1 MKRLNGYSTEGMHR
15 LITAVVE
22 DSDMDDIPKLLTET
36 RCRIAEEWA
45 GYAKG
50 LKLAL
55 AVFDELCLGHYDSEI
70 SVRHKVCR
78 ERVRQVHERLFELN
92 CMKEL
97 KYKLRV
103 MKRDSEC

>member
-1 MKRLNGYSTEGMHR
+1 MERLNGYSTEGMRR
-15 LITAVVE
+15 LIMAVVK
-22 DSDMDDIPKLLTET
+22 DSDMDDLSKLLTET
-36 RCRIAEEWA
+36 RCRVAEEWV
-45 GYAKG
+45 GYVKG

-55 AVFDELCLGHYDSEI
+55 AVFDELCLGYYDSEI
-70 SVRHKVCR
+70 SVRQKVCR
-78 ERVRQVHERLFELN
+78 ERVRQVHERLFELK